1 MVKKVYD
8 EQVVNSKDLEARDRV
23 INKLKDAFYET
34 NQKDYPK

>member
-1 MVKKVYD
+1 
-8 EQVVNSKDLEARDRV
+8 VVNSKDLEARDGV